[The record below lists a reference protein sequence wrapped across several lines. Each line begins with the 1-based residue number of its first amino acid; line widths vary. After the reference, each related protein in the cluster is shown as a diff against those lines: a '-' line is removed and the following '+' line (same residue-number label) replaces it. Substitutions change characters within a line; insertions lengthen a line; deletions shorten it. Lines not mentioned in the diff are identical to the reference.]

1 LKETK
6 EIFVLVSENLITNS
20 EQRLTFDPKE
30 LSEKLNRKNPIDN
43 EPPERVKTRL
53 AIAQSQ
59 GPDVLERILVGND
72 LRPVNYLEKGMD
84 VARAVGRIHKRD
96 SQSGKVLDYAT
107 GFLISPHLL
116 LTNHHVF
123 GSAEEA
129 QLSEIEFN
137 YQRNKD
143 GAWVG
148 SEFFALQPDTF
159 FFTDEQLDFAVV
171 AVAQTARQSGQVL
184 STFSWLTLNPQIGK
198 VSPGEYL
205 TIIQHPSG
213 EDKQIALRENQLL
226 KIDTD
231 TLWYRTDTAP
241 GSSGSP
247 VFNDVW
253 QVVALH
259 HSGVPEKDAN
269 GKYLTLD
276 GKPYEGPIDDSKIK
290 WIANEG
296 IRVSRI
302 VASLQAGYGNHA
314 LVQGIFETSSSKPPS
329 SIPINSQSQE
339 SPMSSDVI
347 EPTGNH
353 LTYGKRA
360 NKTSNKLLYDKSA
373 AESFPIQISGANQV
387 EVEVATDTG
396 RIRLNVPLTIT
407 IELGGVSEVVVGS
420 PSGDT
425 ANRLELEKVK
435 PVKDYSD
442 RKGYEADFLGSKRVP
457 LPELTEEMKQD
468 CAINR
473 MAKRGMD
480 EYLLPYHNFSL
491 VMNKV
496 RKMAFYT
503 AVNIDGTTVNR
514 KIGRD
519 DKWIA
524 DPRIGAD
531 EQTNNSL
538 YANND
543 LDRGHLVR
551 RLDPVWGSLAEAAN
565 VDTFHYT
572 NCSPQHKDFNQSD
585 VTWQGLENYIL
596 DNAIAEKFRVSVFT
610 GPVFRDDDWEYRGVK
625 LPRQFWKVLVM
636 VNKGELSATAYLL
649 SQEKLIRDLRDKA
662 FEAFSDDRLVR
673 TYQVPIAKVED
684 LTGLSFG
691 LSEFDPMERNES
703 TSRAIPLAS
712 YKAIQL

>member
-1 LKETK
+1 
-6 EIFVLVSENLITNS
+6 VLVPKNLIASS
-20 EQRLTFDPKE
+20 EQRLTFDPRK
-30 LSEKLNRKNPIDN
+30 LSKQLDRRNPIDN
-43 EPPERVKTRL
+43 EPPDRVKTRL
-53 AIAQSQ
+53 AVARSQ
-59 GPDVLERILVGND
+59 GLDVLERIIVGND

-84 VARAVGRIHKRD
+84 VARSVGRIHKRD
-96 SQSGKVLDYAT
+96 SQLGNLLDHAT

-123 GSAEEA
+123 SSPDEA
-129 QLSEIEFN
+129 RLSEVEFN
-137 YQRNKD
+137 YQKNKD
-143 GAWVG
+143 GAWIG

-159 FFTDEQLDFAVV
+159 FFADEQLDFAVV
-171 AVAQTARQSGQVL
+171 AVAQTARQSGKPL
-184 STFSWLTLNPQIGK
+184 AIFGWLTLNPQIGK

-226 KIDTD
+226 KIDTH

-247 VFNDVW
+247 VFNDTW

-269 GKYLTLD
+269 GNYLTLD
-276 GKPYEGPIDDSKIK
+276 GKPYEGPIDGSKIK

-296 IRVSRI
+296 IRVSHL
-302 VASLQAGYGNHA
+302 VASLQAAYSNHS
-314 LVQGIFETSSSKPPS
+314 LIRGIFETSSSKPS
-329 SIPINSQSQE
+329 SSVPNNSQSKE
-339 SPMSSDVI
+339 PPMSSDAI
-347 EPTGNH
+347 ELAGNH
-353 LTYGKRA
+353 LTYGKRT
-360 NKTSNKLLYDKSA
+360 NQNSKPSYDTSAVESYALQSA
-373 AESFPIQISGANQV
+373 TASQV
-387 EVEVATDTG
+387 EVELATDTG
-396 RIRLNVPLTIT
+396 TIRLNIPLTIT
-407 IELGGVSEVVVGS
+407 IELGSVGGVPVVS
-420 PSGDT
+420 PSAIIG
-425 ANRLELEKVK
+425 EEKVK
-435 PVKDYSD
+435 PVTDYSD
-442 RKGYEADFLGSKRVP
+442 RKGYDPDFLGSNGKRVP
-457 LPELTEEMKQD
+457 LPELTDDMKRD

-473 MAKRGMD
+473 RAGQGLD
-480 EYLLPYHNFSL
+480 EYVLPYHHFSI

-503 AVNIDGTTVNR
+503 AVNIDGTSVNR
-514 KIGRD
+514 LGRD

-524 DPRIGAD
+524 DPRIGKD
-531 EQTNNSL
+531 EQTDNSL

-551 RLDPVWGSLAEAAN
+551 RLDPVWGSVAQAAN
-565 VDTFHYT
+565 VDTFHFT

-610 GPVFRDDDWEYRGVK
+610 GPIFRNDDWEYRGVK

-636 VNKGELSATAYLL
+636 ANNGKLSATAYLL
-649 SQEKLIRDLRDKA
+649 SQEKLIRDLRD
-662 FEAFSDDRLVR
+662 EAFSDDKRVR
-673 TYQVPIAKVED
+673 TYQVSIQAIED

-703 TSRAIPLAS
+703 TSRPLPIAS
-712 YKAIQL
+712 YESIRL

>member
-1 LKETK
+1 M
-6 EIFVLVSENLITNS
+6 IVPENLIAS
-20 EQRLTFDPKE
+20 SKRRLTFDPKE
-30 LSEKLNRKNPIDN
+30 LSEQLDRTNPVDN
-43 EPPERVKTRL
+43 ESPERIKTRL
-53 AIAQSQ
+53 AVARSQ

-107 GFLISPHLL
+107 GFLISPRLL

-123 GSAEEA
+123 GSSDEA
-129 QLSEIEFN
+129 RLSEVEFN
-137 YQRNKD
+137 YQKNKD

-159 FFTDEQLDFAVV
+159 FFTDDQLDFTVV
-171 AVAQTARQSGQVL
+171 AIAQTARQSGKSL
-184 STFSWLTLNPQIGK
+184 ATFGWLTLDPQIGK

-226 KIDTD
+226 KIDTH

-269 GKYLTLD
+269 GNYLTLD
-276 GKPYEGPIDDSKIK
+276 GKPYEGPLNDSKIK

-296 IRVSRI
+296 IRVSRL
-302 VASLQAGYGNHA
+302 VASLQAAYGNHS
-314 LVQGIFETSSSKPPS
+314 LVQDIFETSSSKS
-329 SIPINSQSQE
+329 SSTVPINSQPQE
-339 SPMSSDVI
+339 PPMPSDVTDL
-347 EPTGNH
+347 TGNH
-353 LTYGKRA
+353 LTYGKKA
-360 NKTSNKLLYDKSA
+360 NQSSSKLPNNKFA
-373 AESFPIQISGANQV
+373 AESFSSQSSTANQV
-387 EVEVATDTG
+387 EVNLVADTG
-396 RIRLNVPLTIT
+396 EIRLNIPLTIT
-407 IELGGVSEVVVGS
+407 IQLGGVGGVSVAS
-420 PSGDT
+420 SSGDVAERIKAYQAKRIT
-425 ANRLELEKVK
+425 
-435 PVKDYSD
+435 DYSD
-442 RKGYEADFLGSKRVP
+442 RKGYDPNFLGSNDKRVP
-457 LPELTEEMKQD
+457 LPELTDDMKRD

-473 MAKRGMD
+473 MAAQGLD
-480 EYLLPYHNFSL
+480 EYVLPYHHFSL

-496 RKMAFYT
+496 RKIAFYT
-503 AVNIDGTTVNR
+503 VVNIDGTTVNR
-514 KIGRD
+514 LGRD

-524 DPRIGAD
+524 DSRIGAD
-531 EQTNNSL
+531 EQTDNSL

-551 RLDPVWGSLAEAAN
+551 RLDPVWGSVAQAAN
-565 VDTFHYT
+565 IDTFHFT

-610 GPVFRDDDWEYRGVK
+610 GPVFRDDDQEYRGVK

-649 SQEKLIRDLRDKA
+649 SQEKLIRDLRN
-662 FEAFSDDRLVR
+662 EAFSDDKRVR
-673 TYQVPIAKVED
+673 TYQVPIQAIEE

-691 LSEFDPMERNES
+691 LSAFDSMERNES
-703 TSRAIPLAS
+703 TSRAIPITS
-712 YKAIQL
+712 YQAIQL

>member
-1 LKETK
+1 
-6 EIFVLVSENLITNS
+6 VLISENLIASS
-20 EQRLTFDPKE
+20 ERRLTFDPKE
-30 LSEKLNRKNPIDN
+30 LSEQLDRRNPVDN
-43 EPPERVKTRL
+43 EPPERIKTRL
-53 AIAQSQ
+53 AVAQSQ

-107 GFLISPHLL
+107 GFLISPRLL

-123 GSAEEA
+123 GSSDEA
-129 QLSEIEFN
+129 RLSEVEFN
-137 YQRNKD
+137 YQKNKD

-148 SEFFALQPDTF
+148 SEFFSLQPDTF
-159 FFTDEQLDFAVV
+159 FFTDDQLDFTVV
-171 AVAQTARQSGQVL
+171 AIAQTARQGGKSL
-184 STFSWLTLNPQIGK
+184 ATFGWLTLDPQIGK

-226 KIDTD
+226 KIDTH

-269 GKYLTLD
+269 GNYLTLD
-276 GKPYEGPIDDSKIK
+276 GKPYEGPLDDSKIK

-296 IRVSRI
+296 IRVSRL
-302 VASLQAGYGNHA
+302 VASLQAAYGNHS
-314 LVQGIFETSSSKPPS
+314 LVQGIFETSSSKS
-329 SIPINSQSQE
+329 SSSVPINSQSQE
-339 SPMSSDVI
+339 PPMSSDVTDL
-347 EPTGNH
+347 TGNH

-360 NKTSNKLLYDKSA
+360 NQSSSKPPDDKSA
-373 AESFPIQISGANQV
+373 AESYSLQSSTVNQV
-387 EVEVATDTG
+387 GVELIADTG
-396 RIRLNVPLTIT
+396 AIRLNIPLTIT
-407 IELGGVSEVVVGS
+407 IQLGGVGGVSVAS
-420 PSGDT
+420 PSGDVGVRIE
-425 ANRLELEKVK
+425 ANEVK
-435 PVKDYSD
+435 RVTDYSD
-442 RKGYEADFLGSKRVP
+442 RKGYDPNFLGSNDKRVP
-457 LPELTEEMKQD
+457 LPELTEEMKCD

-473 MAKRGMD
+473 MAAKGMS
-480 EYLLPYHNFSL
+480 EYVLRYHHFSL

-496 RKMAFYT
+496 RKIAFYT

-514 KIGRD
+514 LGRD
-519 DKWIA
+519 DNWIA

-531 EQTNNSL
+531 EQTDNSL

-551 RLDPVWGSLAEAAN
+551 RLDPVWGSVAQAAN
-565 VDTFHYT
+565 VDTFHFT

-610 GPVFRDDDWEYRGVK
+610 GPVFRDDDQEYRGVK

-649 SQEKLIRDLRDKA
+649 SQEKLIRDLRD
-662 FEAFSDDRLVR
+662 EAFSDDKRVR
-673 TYQVPIAKVED
+673 TYQVPIGKIED

-691 LSEFDPMERNES
+691 LSEFEPMKRDES
-703 TSRAIPLAS
+703 RSGVMPIAS
-712 YKAIQL
+712 YEAIRL

>member
-1 LKETK
+1 M
-6 EIFVLVSENLITNS
+6 LVPKNLIASS
-20 EQRLTFDPKE
+20 ERRLTFDPNK
-30 LSEKLNRKNPIDN
+30 LSKQLDRRNPIDN
-43 EPPERVKTRL
+43 EPPDRVKIRL
-53 AIAQSQ
+53 AVAQSQ
-59 GPDVLERILVGND
+59 GPDVLERIIVGND
-72 LRPVNYLEKGMD
+72 LKPVNYLEKGID

-96 SQSGKVLDYAT
+96 SQLGNLLDYAT

-123 GSAEEA
+123 GSPDEA
-129 QLSEIEFN
+129 RLSEVEFN
-137 YQRNKD
+137 YQKNKD

-148 SEFFALQPDTF
+148 SEFFELQPDTF
-159 FFTDEQLDFAVV
+159 FFADEQLDFAVV
-171 AVAQTARQSGQVL
+171 AVAQTARQSGKPL
-184 STFSWLTLNPQIGK
+184 AIFGWLTLNPQIGK

-226 KIDTD
+226 KIDTH

-269 GKYLTLD
+269 GNYLTLD
-276 GKPYEGPIDDSKIK
+276 GKPYEEPIDGSKIK

-296 IRVSRI
+296 IRVSNL
-302 VASLQAGYGNHA
+302 VASLQAAYGNHS
-314 LVQGIFETSSSKPPS
+314 LIRGIFDTSSSKPS
-329 SIPINSQSQE
+329 SSVPNNSQSQE
-339 SPMSSDVI
+339 SPMPSDAI
-347 EPTGNH
+347 DLAGNH
-353 LTYGKRA
+353 LTYGKRT
-360 NKTSNKLLYDKSA
+360 NQSSKPSYDESVVEFYSLQSA
-373 AESFPIQISGANQV
+373 TASQV
-387 EVEVATDTG
+387 KVELAADTG
-396 RIRLNVPLTIT
+396 TIRLNIPLTIT
-407 IELGGVSEVVVGS
+407 IELGSVGGVPVVS
-420 PSGDT
+420 PSAIIG
-425 ANRLELEKVK
+425 EEKLK
-435 PVKDYSD
+435 PVTDYSD
-442 RKGYEADFLGSKRVP
+442 RKGFDPDFLGSNGKRVP
-457 LPELTEEMKQD
+457 LPELTDDMKRD

-473 MAKRGMD
+473 RAGRGLD
-480 EYLLPYHNFSL
+480 EYVLPYHHFSI

-503 AVNIDGTTVNR
+503 AVNIDGTSVNR
-514 KIGRD
+514 LGRD

-524 DPRIGAD
+524 DPRIGKD
-531 EQTNNSL
+531 EQTDNSL

-551 RLDPVWGSLAEAAN
+551 RLDPVWGSVAQAAN
-565 VDTFHYT
+565 VDTFHFT

-610 GPVFRDDDWEYRGVK
+610 GPVFRNDDWEYRGVK
-625 LPRQFWKVLVM
+625 LPREFWKVLVM
-636 VNKGELSATAYLL
+636 VNQGKLSATGYLL
-649 SQEKLIRDLRDKA
+649 SQEKLIRDLRD
-662 FEAFSDDRLVR
+662 EAFSDDKRVR
-673 TYQVPIAKVED
+673 TYQVPIQAIED

-703 TSRAIPLAS
+703 TSRAIPIAS
-712 YKAIQL
+712 YKAIRL

>member
-1 LKETK
+1 M
-6 EIFVLVSENLITNS
+6 LVSENLIASS
-20 EQRLTFDPKE
+20 EQRLNFDPKE
-30 LSEKLNRKNPIDN
+30 LSEKLDRRNPIDN

-53 AIAQSQ
+53 AVAQSQ
-59 GPDVLERILVGND
+59 GPDVLERLIAGND

-96 SQSGKVLDYAT
+96 FQLGKVLDYAT
-107 GFLISPHLL
+107 GFLISSRLL

-123 GSAEEA
+123 GSSDEA
-129 QLSEIEFN
+129 RLSEVEFN

-159 FFTDEQLDFAVV
+159 FFTDDQLDFTVV
-171 AVAQTARQSGQVL
+171 AVAQTARQSGKSL
-184 STFSWLTLNPQIGK
+184 ATFGWLTLDPQIGK

-226 KIDTD
+226 KIDTH

-269 GKYLTLD
+269 GNYLTLD
-276 GKPYEGPIDDSKIK
+276 GKPYEGPLDDSKIK

-296 IRVSRI
+296 IRISRL
-302 VASLQAGYGNHA
+302 VASLQSAYGNHS
-314 LVQGIFETSSSKPPS
+314 LVQGIFETSSSQS
-329 SIPINSQSQE
+329 SSTVPINSQPQE
-339 SPMSSDVI
+339 PPMSSDVTDL
-347 EPTGNH
+347 TGNH

-360 NKTSNKLLYDKSA
+360 NQSSSKPPNGKFAT
-373 AESFPIQISGANQV
+373 ESHSLQSSTANQV
-387 EVEVATDTG
+387 DVDLVADTG
-396 RIRLNVPLTIT
+396 AIRLNIPLTIT
-407 IELGGVSEVVVGS
+407 IQLGGVGGVSIAS
-420 PSGDT
+420 PSGDVG
-425 ANRLELEKVK
+425 ELIK
-435 PVKDYSD
+435 PDEAKRVSDYSD
-442 RKGYEADFLGSKRVP
+442 RKGYDPNFLGSNDKRVP
-457 LPELTEEMKQD
+457 LPELTEEMKRD

-473 MAKRGMD
+473 KAGQGMSK
-480 EYLLPYHNFSL
+480 YVLPYHHFSL

-496 RKMAFYT
+496 RKIAFYT
-503 AVNIDGTTVNR
+503 AVNIDGTSVNR
-514 KIGRD
+514 LGRD

-531 EQTNNSL
+531 EQTDNSL

-551 RLDPVWGSLAEAAN
+551 RLDPVWGSVAQAAN
-565 VDTFHYT
+565 IDTFHFT

-610 GPVFRDDDWEYRGVK
+610 GPVFRDDDREYRDVK

-636 VNKGELSATAYLL
+636 VKKGKLSATAYLL
-649 SQEKLIRDLRDKA
+649 TQEKLIQDLPE
-662 FEAFSDDRLVR
+662 EAFADDTRVK
-673 TYQVPIAKVED
+673 TYQVSIQAIED

-691 LSEFDPMERNES
+691 LSAFDSMERHES
-703 TSRAIPLAS
+703 TSRIIPITS
-712 YKAIQL
+712 YEAIQL

>member
-1 LKETK
+1 M
-6 EIFVLVSENLITNS
+6 LVSENLIASS
-20 EQRLTFDPKE
+20 ERRLTFDPKE
-30 LSEKLNRKNPIDN
+30 LSEQLDRTNPVDN
-43 EPPERVKTRL
+43 EPPERIKTRL
-53 AIAQSQ
+53 AVAQSQ

-96 SQSGKVLDYAT
+96 SQSGMVLDYAT
-107 GFLISPHLL
+107 GFLISPRLL

-123 GSAEEA
+123 GSSDEA
-129 QLSEIEFN
+129 RLSEVEFN
-137 YQRNKD
+137 YQKNKD

-159 FFTDEQLDFAVV
+159 FFTDDQLDFTVV
-171 AVAQTARQSGQVL
+171 AVAQTARQSGKSL
-184 STFSWLTLNPQIGK
+184 ATFGWLTLDPQIGK

-226 KIDTD
+226 KIDTH

-269 GKYLTLD
+269 GNYLRLD
-276 GKPYEGPIDDSKIK
+276 GKPYEGPLDDSKIK

-296 IRVSRI
+296 IRVSRL
-302 VASLQAGYGNHA
+302 VASLQAAYGNHS
-314 LVQGIFETSSSKPPS
+314 LVQGIFETSSSKS
-329 SIPINSQSQE
+329 SSSVSINPQPQE
-339 SPMSSDVI
+339 PPMSSDI
-347 EPTGNH
+347 TDLTGNH
-353 LTYGKRA
+353 LTYAKRA
-360 NKTSNKLLYDKSA
+360 NQSSSKPHNDKFA
-373 AESFPIQISGANQV
+373 AESFSLQSSSANQV
-387 EVEVATDTG
+387 EVELVANTG
-396 RIRLNVPLTIT
+396 AIRLNIPLTIT
-407 IELGGVSEVVVGS
+407 IQLGGVGAVSVTS
-420 PSGDT
+420 PSGEVGE
-425 ANRLELEKVK
+425 RIK
-435 PVKDYSD
+435 PDEAKQVTDYSD
-442 RKGYEADFLGSKRVP
+442 RKGYDPNFLGSNDKRVP
-457 LPELTEEMKQD
+457 LPELTDDMKRD

-473 MAKRGMD
+473 KAGQGMS
-480 EYLLPYHNFSL
+480 EYVLPYHHFSL

-496 RKMAFYT
+496 RKIAFYT
-503 AVNIDGTTVNR
+503 AVNIDGTSVNR
-514 KIGRD
+514 LGRD

-531 EQTNNSL
+531 EQTDNSL

-551 RLDPVWGSLAEAAN
+551 RLDPVWGSVAQAAN

-585 VTWQGLENYIL
+585 LTWQGLENYIL

-610 GPVFRDDDWEYRGVK
+610 GPVFRDDDQEYRGVK

-649 SQEKLIRDLRDKA
+649 SQEKLIQDLPN
-662 FEAFSDDRLVR
+662 EAFSDNKRVK
-673 TYQVPIAKVED
+673 TYQVPIQAIEE

-691 LSEFDPMERNES
+691 LSAFDSMQRNES
-703 TSRAIPLAS
+703 TSLAIPITS
-712 YKAIQL
+712 YEAIQL